1 MVSEVVMP
9 RLGWTM
15 ERGTVVQWLK
25 ADGDTVAVG
34 DVLLEVEGDK
44 AVSEVEALDGGVLR
58 LPPDGP
64 AVGDEVPVGTVL
76 AYLVPSGARAPF
88 EGAAKGAAAAA
99 PPETSGAGEIAVD
112 TPPRDAPVPL
122 PHANGV
128 GAGVGVGASA
138 FPAISPRARRVAAEL
153 GVDWAALRGSG
164 STGRIVERDIRAAAT
179 QAQEPPPARRAPA
192 PPSEDA
198 AHERR
203 PRISPLARRAAE
215 AAGVDLTAVAP
226 RSPDARVTR
235 ADVEAA
241 RATQAAPVAPVA
253 PVVAV
258 PAGQAAALS
267 QIRRVTAERMA
278 TSAHTAAPV
287 TLTTDADATA
297 LVRLRSQLR
306 ELGGDVP
313 VPSYNDLLVRLVA
326 LALVEHP
333 ALNASWGD
341 DGIIRHDA
349 VHVGVAAETERGL
362 LVPVIRDAQAKSVGQ
377 IAGESAALIER
388 ARAGRATP
396 DELGG
401 GTFTI
406 TNLGPYEIDAFTP
419 IINLPECAIL
429 GVGRIASRAVVVDEE
444 TGEIAA
450 RKMLAL
456 SLTFDHR
463 VADGAPAARFLRR
476 VKQFVEQPLLWLV
489 R

>member
-1 MVSEVVMP
+1 MVSEIVMP

-25 ADGDTVAVG
+25 ADGETVAIG
-34 DVLLEVEGDK
+34 DVVLEVEGDK
-44 AVSEVEALDGGVLR
+44 AVSEVEALDGGILR

-64 AVGDEVPVGTVL
+64 AVGDEVAVGTVL

-88 EGAAKGAAAAA
+88 EEAAGGAAKVAVAQPTDGGA
-99 PPETSGAGEIAVD
+99 
-112 TPPRDAPVPL
+112 RR
-122 PHANGV
+122 
-128 GAGVGVGASA
+128 GASDA
-138 FPAISPRARRVAAEL
+138 TPLLPQVGRNGNGNGTTATPAISPRARRVAAEL
-153 GVDWAALRGSG
+153 GMDWMGLHGSG
-164 STGRIVERDIRAAAT
+164 STGRIVERDVRAALHTAETAT
-179 QAQEPPPARRAPA
+179 APA
-192 PPSEDA
+192 IESA
-198 AHERR
+198 ANERG

-215 AAGVDLTAVAP
+215 AAGVDLAQVAP
-226 RSPDARVTR
+226 RTSDARISR
-235 ADVEAA
+235 ADVATAQATHAA
-241 RATQAAPVAPVA
+241 YPALAAPVPPVAPVI
-253 PVVAV
+253 AV
-258 PAGQAAALS
+258 PAGQAAAALGAA
-267 QIRRVTAERMA
+267 RRVTAERMA

-287 TLTTDADATA
+287 TLTTDADATE

-306 ELGGDVP
+306 ELGGDAP
-313 VPSYNDLLVRLVA
+313 LPSYNDLLTRLVA

-341 DGIIRHDA
+341 DGGVVRHDA
-349 VHVGVAAETERGL
+349 VHVGVAVETERGL
-362 LVPVIRDAQAKSVGQ
+362 LVPVIRDAHAKSVGQ
-377 IAGESAALIER
+377 IAAESAAIIAR
-388 ARAGRATP
+388 ARVGRATP
-396 DELGG
+396 DELRG

-444 TGEIAA
+444 TGAIAA

-463 VADGAPAARFLRR
+463 VVDGAPAARFLQRIRR
-476 VKQFVEQPLLWLV
+476 FVEQPLLWLL